1 MFSNT
6 CLQILRLAGGRSL
19 TVLALI
25 FLPFPIGVPLALW
38 LTRRNRLRTP
48 LAGGPTTSSR
58 ATTLPP
64 SLLPHPTWIRILS
77 LWHLKFL
84 ESPTEKTVRPQ
95 DAGPRQGGLF
105 MDMELR
111 SSMRVAV
118 AYPVRLLSDSTIGQG
133 TVINLS
139 LPGCAV
145 QTDLPVKPGDYLEL
159 QVMTPDQARPLTVG
173 LAKVRWAAHQKAGIE
188 FIRVRRDDQSRIQ
201 RLIGRSIDE
210 PAVETGETQVLAAA

>member
-6 CLQILRLAGGRSL
+6 CLQMFRLSAGRSL

-25 FLPFPIGVPLALW
+25 FLPFPISIPLALW
-38 LTRRNRLRTP
+38 LTRRNHLRTP
-48 LAGGPTTSSR
+48 LPGRLSASNRTNKLQPS
-58 ATTLPP
+58 LPP
-64 SLLPHPTWIRILS
+64 RSTGIAIPV

-84 ESPTEKTVRPQ
+84 EGLTEKTARPQ

-118 AYPVRLLSDSTIGQG
+118 DYPVRLLSDSTIGQG

-173 LAKVRWAAHQKAGIE
+173 LAKVRWTAHQKAGIE

-201 RLIGRSIDE
+201 RLIGRSVDE
-210 PAVETGETQVLAAA
+210 PTVETGETQVLAAA

>member
-1 MFSNT
+1 MFSNA
-6 CLQILRLAGGRSL
+6 CLQILRMAAGRSL
-19 TVLALI
+19 TVLALV
-25 FLPFPIGVPLALW
+25 FLPFPISIPLALW
-38 LTRRNRLRTP
+38 LTRRNGLRNP
-48 LAGGPTTSSR
+48 LGGQLKPSTLIAGMSP
-58 ATTLPP
+58 AP
-64 SLLPHPTWIRILS
+64 SPFHSWMGIPA

-84 ESPTEKTVRPQ
+84 KGPAEKATSPQE
-95 DAGPRQGGLF
+95 AGPRQGGLL

-118 AYPVRLLSDSTIGQG
+118 TYPVRLLSDSLIGQG

-139 LPGCAV
+139 PPGCAV

-159 QVMTPDQARPLTVG
+159 QVMAPDQARPLTVG

-201 RLIGRSIDE
+201 RLIGRLLDE
-210 PAVETGETQVLAAA
+210 SAVEAGETQELAAA